1 MTKKELLAFN
11 YISWP
16 IWRTKRPFL
25 RVKFETDEL
34 LDPETSDKQSSDEQ
48 DESENSIKPDTTEPV
63 LEKPVH
69 VDEPSKAGVHDVI
82 EPGPSEQ
89 LEKETMQEILKLQPS
104 TSVARLEKLTK
115 AFCDLSKLENVQRHQ
130 K

>member
-1 MTKKELLAFN
+1 MTEKELLAFN

-25 RVKFETDEL
+25 RVKFETDEIL
-34 LDPETSDKQSSDEQ
+34 EPESPNNQSPDEQ
-48 DESENSIKPDTTEPV
+48 DKSENSIESDTTEPA

-69 VDEPSKAGVHDVI
+69 VDEPSKAEVHEVI
-82 EPGPSEQ
+82 QPGPSEQ

-115 AFCDLSKLENVQRHQ
+115 AFCDISKLENVQKH
-130 K
+130 